1 MTSVQSAS
9 AGSGKSPVWGVL
21 FPVFEIHQFYI
32 NFMTVSTTDKEK
44 GEFYET
50 SQFTFG
56 KTGVVRVLK
65 AETKFIFASYAT

>member
-1 MTSVQSAS
+1 
-9 AGSGKSPVWGVL
+9 
-21 FPVFEIHQFYI
+21 
-32 NFMTVSTTDKEK
+32 MTVSTTDKEK
-44 GEFYET
+44 GEFYES

>member
-32 NFMTVSTTDKEK
+32 NFMTVVQPTKKRVNFMKVPSLLSEK
-44 GEFYET
+44 
-50 SQFTFG
+50 
-56 KTGVVRVLK
+56 L
-65 AETKFIFASYAT
+65 A